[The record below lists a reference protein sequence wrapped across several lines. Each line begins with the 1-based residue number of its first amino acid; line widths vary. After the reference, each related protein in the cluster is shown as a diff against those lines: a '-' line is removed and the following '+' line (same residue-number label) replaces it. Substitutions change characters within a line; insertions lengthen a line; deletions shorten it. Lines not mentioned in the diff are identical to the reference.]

1 MPRDQLRRVVH
12 IAVCGQMHGVM
23 FWRQGD
29 HDQTRL
35 YCHHHQL
42 FFIANGLKYSLSA
55 GTFSTYKY
63 TFFPKFLNWCSVWVS
78 ILSGDGWSRNSKD
91 QLVVGGNVSSLY
103 TWQDG
108 RCSPDFLSSLPQ
120 PRSHLRKEILQ
131 IIKTFAFV
139 FLLYFILFYFS
150 NFHFVEKANIVFE
163 VFSVFSLSTG
173 YGCATIFWLCKHKP
187 EFLSRFDRW
196 VVKQY

>member
-1 MPRDQLRRVVH
+1 MRNFLWHRPPPP
-12 IAVCGQMHGVM
+12 GQ
-23 FWRQGD
+23 
-29 HDQTRL
+29 
-35 YCHHHQL
+35 
-42 FFIANGLKYSLSA
+42 KYSLSA

-63 TFFPKFLNWCSVWVS
+63 TFLPKFLNWCNEWLWS

-131 IIKTFAFV
+131 IIKTFAFI